1 MHNIEEKSMNPIK
14 HFKCCQMVTDIRLTN
29 LASKG
34 VFKHKTEYKTI
45 VLIQLE
51 YFDQY
56 YNT

>member
-1 MHNIEEKSMNPIK
+1 MHNIEENSMNPIK
-14 HFKCCQMVTDIRLTN
+14 RFKCCQIVTDIRLTN

-34 VFKHKTEYKTI
+34 VFKRKTEYKTI

>member
-14 HFKCCQMVTDIRLTN
+14 HFKYCQIVTDIRLTN
-29 LASKG
+29 LASKC